1 MKGTRSDARPEQPE
15 DTRTMIQMDT
25 RYPLF
30 YRKTLLPWTHHLE
43 CSLGRFGLH
52 VELRSL
58 SRQDIVATRKWWGNS
73 DSGCFPNTTATAR
86 DPAETDPSFD

>member
-1 MKGTRSDARPEQPE
+1 MRGTRSDARPEQPE

-25 RYPLF
+25 RYPLV
-30 YRKTLLPWTHHLE
+30 YRKTLLPGTHHLE

-58 SRQDIVATRKWWGNS
+58 SRQDIVAARKWWGNS